1 MGKSENTKLL
11 LTIPSEL
18 KEQLQAEGDNVHRS
32 LNNYILW
39 LLFHRNDLQQK

>member
-1 MGKSENTKLL
+1 MGKTENTKLL

-18 KEQLQAEGDNVHRS
+18 KEQLQAEGDKVHRS

-39 LLFHRNDLQQK
+39 LLVHRNNSQQK

>member
-1 MGKSENTKLL
+1 MAKTENTKLL

-18 KEQLQAEGDNVHRS
+18 KKQLQTEGDKVHRS

-39 LLFHRNDLQQK
+39 LLVHRHDSQQE